1 MGNAGNNRR
10 EGHAASSRSDG
21 RVADPAA
28 GGEQHHG
35 AASINRTPTA
45 PPDAQSATDG
55 SDRFWQVAPR
65 PLARTVAIIEAAI
78 DFLGRA
84 AAWIGVALILLIAAN
99 VGMRYLLDMGYVGL
113 QELEWHLM
121 PPLVMIGISYAL
133 LHGEHVRVDLIHGL
147 LPERGQHLIDLLA
160 ALTMIV
166 IAIVVVQLSV
176 NYVGQSYRIGE
187 GSPDPG
193 GLPHRW
199 IIKAMIPLGFVLLGL
214 QAVASGIRSLVLM
227 VKGMPNGR

>member
-1 MGNAGNNRR
+1 MGNAGDDRR
-10 EGHAASSRSDG
+10 DRNGAFARSDDRMATTATG
-21 RVADPAA
+21 RDQHHDPASV
-28 GGEQHHG
+28 E
-35 AASINRTPTA
+35 RTPTA
-45 PPDAQSATDG
+45 PPDARSTTEA
-55 SDRFWQVAPR
+55 SDSFGRIAPR
-65 PLARTVAIIEAAI
+65 PLARTVAVIEAAI
-78 DFLGRA
+78 EYLGRA

-147 LPERGQHLIDLLA
+147 LPERGQHFIDLLA

-214 QAVASGIRSLVLM
+214 QAAASAIRSSVLM
-227 VKGMPNGR
+227 VKGVPDGR